1 MLFRSLRITIFLSE
15 LNNLE
20 LWGADIGN
28 AYIEATTDEKVFIL
42 AGPEFQE
49 LQGHILIIHKALYG
63 LKSSGLRWAQK
74 LHDIMIDMDYKPSK
88 ADPCVWMKPNNKKKC
103 YEYVAIYVDDLLI
116 ASQNPKVFID
126 TLKQKFNLKIKGDGP
141 LEYHLGFDLTRDP
154 DKTLVATPKKYIN
167 KIRLILQNVSR

>member
-1 MLFRSLRITIFLSE
+1 
-15 LNNLE
+15 
-20 LWGADIGN
+20 
-28 AYIEATTDEKVFIL
+28 
-42 AGPEFQE
+42 
-49 LQGHILIIHKALYG
+49 
-63 LKSSGLRWAQK
+63 
-74 LHDIMIDMDYKPSK
+74 
-88 ADPCVWMKPNNKKKC
+88 MKPNNKKKC